1 MTPHRSHRCRVLGIL
16 LVLAGFGVQAAAQE
30 VVRWQDFEPCGDAG
44 TELVLHEVMR
54 IGDATGAGIVE
65 SDLPRLTWSEE
76 IGYFVLDGR
85 GAWFKVFDQD
95 GRFVRV
101 VGRQGEG
108 PGEFGAVALVR
119 VVQGQIVA
127 LDVVRRLWHF
137 FDLDGKYVD
146 QRNLG
151 FSAHWF
157 EPVGGSF
164 VVVAALDIR
173 PEFVGYPL
181 HLVNLDEGV
190 PSHHFGA
197 EEPANW
203 KSTDPWAR
211 FVVVGRGGRN
221 GSVWGGKAGVPTALE
236 WSAEGRLI
244 RRIEGEL
251 PWFPRLA
258 VHPAQERLEP
268 SGPLVV
274 QMMADTDDRLWMKT
288 QLADARW
295 RATMREYMT
304 EGGEP
309 FVPSEEKHKVDDMR
323 LDGFDLRRRC
333 HLGHRMYDDRRAS
346 PSLFTRRGEVMAYTT
361 ELSDLAVLQ
370 IVVHRIGW

>member
-1 MTPHRSHRCRVLGIL
+1 MKCTDRNLARGGAELDAQPRAIRGASPRMPGDSAGFRRARAESSTGVGSVGRPVTPRQRRRCRVLGIL
-16 LVLAGFGVQAAAQE
+16 LVLAGSGVQAAAQE

-164 VVVAALDIR
+164 VVVAALDLR
-173 PEFVGYPL
+173 PPC
-181 HLVNLDEGV
+181 
-190 PSHHFGA
+190 FG
-197 EEPANW
+197 
-203 KSTDPWAR
+203 
-211 FVVVGRGGRN
+211 
-221 GSVWGGKAGVPTALE
+221 
-236 WSAEGRLI
+236 
-244 RRIEGEL
+244 
-251 PWFPRLA
+251 
-258 VHPAQERLEP
+258 
-268 SGPLVV
+268 
-274 QMMADTDDRLWMKT
+274 
-288 QLADARW
+288 
-295 RATMREYMT
+295 
-304 EGGEP
+304 
-309 FVPSEEKHKVDDMR
+309 
-323 LDGFDLRRRC
+323 
-333 HLGHRMYDDRRAS
+333 
-346 PSLFTRRGEVMAYTT
+346 
-361 ELSDLAVLQ
+361 
-370 IVVHRIGW
+370 